1 MRDRRPLPA
10 LDKAKKLQSPDLNSI
25 GDKNYTDTIL
35 KYGGLATRFVQ
46 LDTNAKTIVAAINE
60 LYYRPVG
67 SIVIPNP
74 PLPSGGI
81 LETQSGLQLTTES
94 GEPLEIE
101 GGSSAPALTSI
112 GIDGD
117 VYKIEG
123 GSGGTTVI
131 PNVENPT
138 VGLYTLKIDNVVY
151 GIPQPTIPTIKLNY
165 DSQHRPPKPYDA
177 FLKSVYHSD
186 YGNYASF
193 VETTTRLSAG
203 YTTVYVSRPSAIPS
217 SVATSDLTLDIYTDK
232 YGISPIDVSLSSSGV
247 FSITFNEQSEDL
259 NVKVRFS

>member
-60 LYYRPVG
+60 LYYRPTG
-67 SIVIPNP
+67 SIVVPNP
-74 PLPSGGI
+74 PLPSGGQ
-81 LETQSGLQLTTES
+81 LETESGVALTTES

-101 GGSSAPALTSI
+101 GGTSAPSLTSI

-117 VYKIEG
+117 IYKIDG

-131 PNVENPT
+131 PNVYDPT
-138 VGLYTLKIDNVVY
+138 EVLYTLQIDNTIYSIPSHYIIINPPIPAPPRTGEAIQLPQFKTLKY
-151 GIPQPTIPTIKLNY
+151 G
-165 DSQHRPPKPYDA
+165 D
-177 FLKSVYHSD
+177 D
-186 YGNYASF
+186 YYRVSPMEAMGVLYSG
-193 VETTTRLSAG
+193 S
-203 YTTVYVSRPSAIPS
+203 TTVSIQCPENI
-217 SVATSDLTLDIYTDK
+217 TSYIQDLNLDIYTDK
-232 YGISPIDVSLSSSGV
+232 YGISPIDVTLSNQT
-247 FSITFNEQSEDL
+247 FILTFNEQAEDI

>member
-74 PLPSGGI
+74 PLPSGGQ
-81 LETQSGLQLTTES
+81 LETQSGLQLTTQS
-94 GEPLEIE
+94 GDPLEIE
-101 GGSSAPALTSI
+101 GGTSAPSLTSI

-123 GSGGTTVI
+123 GGGGSTVI
-131 PNVENPT
+131 PNVDNPT
-138 VGLYTLKIDNVVY
+138 EALYTLQINNTVY
-151 GIPQPTIPTIKLNY
+151 GIPIPDLYINPNIPTPRVGPAIQLPQFKT
-165 DSQHRPPKPYDA
+165 
-177 FLKSVYHSD
+177 LKYGDVYYRVSPMEARGVL
-186 YGNYASF
+186 YSGS
-193 VETTTRLSAG
+193 
-203 YTTVYVSRPSAIPS
+203 TTVYIECPENI
-217 SVATSDLTLDIYTDK
+217 TSYIEDLNLDIYTDK
-232 YGISPIDVSLSSSGV
+232 YGISPIDVTLSNQT
-247 FSITFNEQSEDL
+247 FILTFNEQAEDI